1 MMPDGAR
8 RARRAGRA
16 VFVVCG
22 LALISGA
29 ACWSP
34 GHPLLE
40 LRQVGG
46 RRLLRAPWRAL
57 PRRGNVAQRAVP
69 GGEGS
74 ALAPFQEL
82 TETLSTLDLY
92 RGESGD
98 GRAGSWTVCE
108 ESGAWVRFPDT
119 TPWGVVYFIGGAGFG
134 TYPHV
139 AYDSLLGKL
148 STACG
153 GGLVAIAWPY
163 DVGLNHVQIAKDAAA
178 GFETALARFS
188 ERESWSPRLKEFS
201 IGHSLGAKLQ
211 LLNAVDL
218 CAEGDEGGEDGER
231 VSPPNNLALI
241 SLNNAGIADSL
252 PLALRF
258 LSTVNAGAAGAAQQ
272 FDFIVQLAKTAVEA
286 SGLEFY
292 PSPTVTEAFVADSEL
307 NNVALF
313 RFDDDE

>member
-1 MMPDGAR
+1 M
-8 RARRAGRA
+8 
-16 VFVVCG
+16 
-22 LALISGA
+22 
-29 ACWSP
+29 
-34 GHPLLE
+34 
-40 LRQVGG
+40 
-46 RRLLRAPWRAL
+46 
-57 PRRGNVAQRAVP
+57 
-69 GGEGS
+69 
-74 ALAPFQEL
+74 
-82 TETLSTLDLY
+82 
-92 RGESGD
+92 
-98 GRAGSWTVCE
+98 
-108 ESGAWVRFPDT
+108 PDT

-139 AYDSLLGKL
+139 AYDSLLAKL

-188 ERESWSPRLKEFS
+188 EQESWSPRLKEFS
-201 IGHSLGAKLQ
+201 IGHSLGAKLH

-218 CAEGDEGGEDGER
+218 DGEDGESGER

-307 NNVALF
+307 DNVAVF